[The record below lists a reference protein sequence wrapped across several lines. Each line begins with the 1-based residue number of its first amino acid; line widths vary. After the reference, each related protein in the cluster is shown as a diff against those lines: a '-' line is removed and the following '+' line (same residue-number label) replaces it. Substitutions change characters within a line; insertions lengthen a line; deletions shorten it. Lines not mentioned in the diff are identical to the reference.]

1 MHVIPNAVPTP
12 VQSTEE
18 ARELRQAVR
27 RELGV
32 PDDARLVFSVGRLA
46 PQKRVDVLIWAT
58 QLLRQLTPNVFH
70 VIVGAGEQRGKLE
83 GLARHFTCD
92 GVTRFLGH
100 RDDVDR
106 LMVASDVFWIAS
118 DFEGQSNSLM
128 EAMARGLPVI
138 ASDIPANRELI
149 EDGKTGLLV
158 RPGDSVAFAQYADRL
173 LADRD
178 WSKQLGQAARERMET
193 HHSVAAMIARYARLY
208 ESIASE
214 ESGGR
219 TAPPRAVG

>member
-1 MHVIPNAVPTP
+1 MTTP
-12 VQSTEE
+12 VQSTED
-18 ARELRQAVR
+18 AGELRQAVR

-32 PDDARLVFSVGRLA
+32 PDDARLVLSVGRLA

-100 RDDVDR
+100 RQDVDR
-106 LMVASDVFWIAS
+106 LIGASDLFWIAS

-178 WSKQLGQAARERMET
+178 WSEQLGQAARERMET
-193 HHSVAAMIARYARLY
+193 HHSVEAMIARYARLY